1 MPEFTGTKD
10 LRSYIR
16 MFLRWKWVFLFF
28 VISVPLAAYL
38 IESGKPKVYKSSAL
52 VGVNQE
58 TVNSSLLSGG
68 GSFST
73 QNIQAVARL
82 VTTTPVADVAG
93 SLMHPP
99 ANPDQIL
106 GEVTASGDTTTN
118 FITIS
123 ATDRSPVRAAAIA
136 NAFARA
142 IGLNQQ
148 TAAVAQINSQIT
160 ALQAQIAH
168 LGPGNAATKAQLSQ
182 QLSQL
187 RAARFTQGNQAAI
200 LQPATASASPAG
212 PHVRRT
218 VEIALVIGLL
228 LAFGAMSIAENA
240 DRRLRTPE
248 DLERMTDLPL
258 LAAIA
263 PSAFSGD
270 LHTAREDDEAFQMLR
285 TSLMYFNVERPLES
299 VLITSP
305 GEKDGKTTVATRLAV
320 AAASAGLRVVLVDA
334 DLRRAQVSSRLG
346 LHTAAGLGAVIAG
359 ERSLAD
365 AIVEYRLNTEPDSA
379 ELRVLPAGPP
389 PPNPAALISSDEM
402 QRVLR
407 ELEADSD
414 LVIVDTPAALAVS
427 DPVPL
432 MRNVSG
438 VVIVARMN
446 RSSRQTIRRLQ
457 RIVESAHGTL
467 LGVVATGVSAGPG
480 YEGYYPKYYYAHSNG
495 TNGHKASGGLLRR
508 RKTAK
513 QPTSSD

>member
-10 LRSYIR
+10 LRSYVR
-16 MFLRWKWVFLFF
+16 MFLRWKWLFLFF
-28 VISVPLAAYL
+28 VIAAPAAAYA
-38 IESGKPKVYKSSAL
+38 IQSGKPKVYKSTAL

-58 TVNSSLLSGG
+58 TVNSALVSGG

-73 QNIQAVARL
+73 ANIQAVARL
-82 VTTTPVADVAG
+82 VTTTPVADIAA
-93 SLMHPP
+93 SLMHPA
-99 ANPDQIL
+99 ANPNQIL
-106 GEVTASGDTTTN
+106 GEVSASGDTTTN

-123 ATDRSPVRAAAIA
+123 ATDRSPTRAAGIA

-148 TAAVAQINSQIT
+148 TAAVAQINSQIS
-160 ALQAQIAH
+160 ALEAQIAH
-168 LGPGNAATKAQLSQ
+168 LGSNDSGTKTQLQQ

-187 RAARFTQGNQAAI
+187 RAARYTQGNQAAV
-200 LQPATASASPAG
+200 LQQATPSASPAG
-212 PHVRRT
+212 PHVRRSM
-218 VEIALVIGLL
+218 EIALVIGLL
-228 LAFGAMSIAENA
+228 LAFGAMSVAENM

-248 DLERMTDLPL
+248 DLEHMTDLPL

-270 LHTAREDDEAFQMLR
+270 LHSAKEDEEAFHMLR
-285 TSLMYFNVERPLES
+285 TSLMYFNVEQPLES

-320 AAASAGLRVVLVDA
+320 ATASAGLRVVLVDA
-334 DLRRAQVSSRLG
+334 DLRRAQVSARLG
-346 LHTAAGLGAVIAG
+346 LHPEAGLGAVIAG
-359 ERSLAD
+359 ERSLSD
-365 AIVEYRLNTEPDSA
+365 ALVEYRVNTEPDA
-379 ELRVLPAGPP
+379 TELRVLPAGPP
-389 PPNPAALISSDEM
+389 PPNPAALISSEEM

-414 LVIVDTPAALAVS
+414 LVIIDTPAALAVS

-438 VVIVARMN
+438 VVLVARMN

-480 YEGYYPKYYYAHSNG
+480 YEGYYPKYYYSHSNG
-495 TNGHKASGGLLRR
+495 TNGHGSPSRLRR
-508 RKTAK
+508 LRKQK
-513 QPTSSD
+513 TSESA